1 MITLSCIECGKSF
14 DAMRSSAKFCS
25 ANCRVKFNKKN
36 PEPSVEVKVQKDE
49 PRTELVVEKTGLK
62 EIPAK
67 KLTLT
72 MDEVNEKINKDF
84 GEGTIMRWG
93 DKPDT
98 DYKVISTGSLQ
109 LDLALGIGG
118 LPMGRMVEVYGLESS
133 GKSTIALHVIA
144 NAQKQGLRC
153 LLIDAENAF
162 DPEYAQDLGVVLE
175 DLDYCQPSYGEEG
188 LEIADRKISSGGIGV
203 VIIDSV
209 AALVP
214 KAELEG
220 EMGDSKMGLHARL
233 MSQACRKL
241 NPLVAKNNTLLIFIN
256 QVRNKIGVMMGN
268 PEVTTGGMALQF
280 YSSIR
285 LHVSRSTTN
294 ENSIINDGIKEGN
307 RTTVKVIKNK
317 CAPPFRKA
325 TFNILYGKGVDRISE
340 VVDVAA
346 DLGVIQK
353 SGSWYSYKGDKLGQG
368 ASMVRTLFAD
378 NTELY
383 QEIENLVLEKIKKDQ
398 QNSK

>member
-285 LHVSRSTTN
+285 LHVSR
-294 ENSIINDGIKEGN
+294 
-307 RTTVKVIKNK
+307 
-317 CAPPFRKA
+317 
-325 TFNILYGKGVDRISE
+325 
-340 VVDVAA
+340 
-346 DLGVIQK
+346 
-353 SGSWYSYKGDKLGQG
+353 
-368 ASMVRTLFAD
+368 
-378 NTELY
+378 
-383 QEIENLVLEKIKKDQ
+383 
-398 QNSK
+398 

>member
-1 MITLSCIECGKSF
+1 
-14 DAMRSSAKFCS
+14 
-25 ANCRVKFNKKN
+25 
-36 PEPSVEVKVQKDE
+36 
-49 PRTELVVEKTGLK
+49 
-62 EIPAK
+62 
-67 KLTLT
+67 